1 MMTYQTVNTQAP
13 QAGSNL
19 QDLTKWMQ
27 DRWSLGAHNYDKLW
41 QSQGQ
46 AAQGAAQDAMSNYN
60 TAVQGMQGLFGNLT
74 QQANQ
79 LGQQGQ
85 QQANQAFDWF
95 NNAMQYYN
103 PQQQMQNIQT
113 GAVPDMTRQNL
124 QAIRDQQ
131 MANVTSDLDKS
142 YGIQQRMLQDN
153 LGARGVLNS
162 QVAANALAQMQAEK
176 SRQLGQSA
184 NLYDTQMAQ
193 ELINTPYRQMEAA
206 IQNLGAQS
214 GAAQGL
220 SGVANNYM
228 NSMLNNYQLQGNLGA
243 QVPQALLNQYSMA
256 KGLYDIPAA
265 MREQYMQPLQNLW
278 QSLLDSSTHLE
289 SARIASDAADQ
300 NRSDS
305 DWLTGIGS
313 LVGAIGGL
321 F

>member
-1 MMTYQTVNTQAP
+1 MTYQTVNTTAP
-13 QAGSNL
+13 QAGASLKN
-19 QDLTKWMQ
+19 LTKWMQ

-41 QSQGQ
+41 QTQGQ

-74 QQANQ
+74 QQADQ

-85 QQANQAFDWF
+85 QQTNQAFDWF

-113 GAVPDMTRQNL
+113 GAVPDATRQNL

-131 MANVTSDLDKS
+131 MASVTSDLDKS

-176 SRQLGQSA
+176 SRQLGQAA
-184 NLYDTQMAQ
+184 NTYDTQMAQ
-193 ELINTPYRQMEAA
+193 ELINTPYKQLGAA
-206 IQNLGAQS
+206 IQNLGAQT

-220 SGVANNYM
+220 SGVASNYM

-243 QVPQALLNQYSMA
+243 QIPQAVANQYSMA

-265 MREQYMQPLQNLW
+265 MREQYMQPLQDLW
-278 QSLLDSSTHLE
+278 KSLVGAGTSIET
-289 SARIASDAADQ
+289 ARIGADAADQ